1 MGKMTIGQMI
11 AQLGSGMLISTQI
24 FVITLLFSLPLG
36 LVVAFGRM
44 SKNRVLFAV
53 GDGNHSLATAKAHWD
68 EVKVGLSDADRETH
82 PARYAL
88 VEVENLMSP
97 ALKFEPIHRVVFG
110 ADESFVKELSAKTAG
125 GRKIKAFTKDKSFT
139 LSAPDDSIDAIKE
152 IQDFIDEYVK
162 SHEGVEVDY
171 IHGENYLED
180 VVKER
185 GGVGIIMPAPE
196 KTNLFDFI
204 IRRGIMPRKSFSM
217 GEAEE
222 KRYYFEAKKI
232 KR

>member
-68 EVKVGLSDADRETH
+68 EVKVGLSGADRETH